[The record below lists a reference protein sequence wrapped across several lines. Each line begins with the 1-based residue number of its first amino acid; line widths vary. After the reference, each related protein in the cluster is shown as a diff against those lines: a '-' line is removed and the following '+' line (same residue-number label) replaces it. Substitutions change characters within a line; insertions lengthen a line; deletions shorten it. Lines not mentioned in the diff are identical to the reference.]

1 MVLGLILFNI
11 FLRNLFL
18 FLNDIDIT
26 CFADDN
32 TRYKACD
39 NVDAVVK
46 TLGIF
51 AEKLFN
57 GLRIIKWKAAQVS
70 VIWDWVQEIQIKS
83 NLDIH

>member
-1 MVLGLILFNI
+1 MILTLLVFFN
-11 FLRNLFL
+11 
-18 FLNDIDIT
+18 
-26 CFADDN
+26 DN
-32 TRYKACD
+32 THYKACD